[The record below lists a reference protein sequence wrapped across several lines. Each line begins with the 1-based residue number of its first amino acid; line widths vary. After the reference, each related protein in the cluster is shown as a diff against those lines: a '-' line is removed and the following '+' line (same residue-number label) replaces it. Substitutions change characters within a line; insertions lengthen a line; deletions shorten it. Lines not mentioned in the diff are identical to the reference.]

1 MAGLLN
7 GGSGERKGRWRGRG
21 WYLTIRQMVAVWVG
35 RDVME
40 AREHKI
46 KIRKIQDLPD
56 LLFLFPSDYQYG
68 KKSTYLYALFISISH

>member
-1 MAGLLN
+1 MYSGIAVSQDWCLELFDTTERRKEME
-7 GGSGERKGRWRGRG
+7 GGGKEGQVEGGRG

-46 KIRKIQDLPD
+46 KIRKIQDLP
-56 LLFLFPSDYQYG
+56 
-68 KKSTYLYALFISISH
+68 

>member
-1 MAGLLN
+1 ME
-7 GGSGERKGRWRGRG
+7 GGGKEGQVEEGRG

-46 KIRKIQDLPD
+46 KIRKIQDLP
-56 LLFLFPSDYQYG
+56 
-68 KKSTYLYALFISISH
+68 

>member
-1 MAGLLN
+1 ME
-7 GGSGERKGRWRGRG
+7 GGGKEGQVEGEG

-46 KIRKIQDLPD
+46 KIRKIQDLP
-56 LLFLFPSDYQYG
+56 
-68 KKSTYLYALFISISH
+68 